1 MFVSSNVLITCNF
14 AIIKSEV
21 KSNPKYLE
29 TFFWGDLQEREKQ
42 IVMQWRQKSWPDE
55 HYSTV
60 TLALDQTEDGTE
72 LTLTQTGVP
81 EAEYE
86 KTVEGWKR
94 YYWDA
99 IKQTFGFGA
108 SLF

>member
-1 MFVSSNVLITCNF
+1 MFLFQKRDT
-14 AIIKSEV
+14 
-21 KSNPKYLE
+21 
-29 TFFWGDLQEREKQ
+29 Q
-42 IVMQWRQKSWPDE
+42 IVMLWRSKAWPVE

-60 TLALDQTEDGTE
+60 TFDIEQTDDGTE

-81 EAEYE
+81 EAEFE
-86 KTVEGWKR
+86 RTRDGWNT

-108 SLF
+108 RLF

>member
-1 MFVSSNVLITCNF
+1 MG
-14 AIIKSEV
+14 SECYHQLWSRYIPS
-21 KSNPKYLE
+21 KIWY
-29 TFFWGDLQEREKQ
+29 FGDLQEREKQ

-60 TLALDQTEDGTE
+60 TLDLDQTEDGTE

-81 EAEYE
+81 EAEYQ

>member
-1 MFVSSNVLITCNF
+1 MLCCHYIPSKVLYF
-14 AIIKSEV
+14 
-21 KSNPKYLE
+21 
-29 TFFWGDLQEREKQ
+29 GDLQEREKQ

-60 TLALDQTEDGTE
+60 TLDLDQTEDGTE